1 MGSLVG
7 SAIGSLMGSEV
18 GALCI
23 PSDNINSF
31 GISASVL
38 PCEQKG
44 SIASRMGATVAL
56 RLLWVM
62 MMPFI
67 ASVVL

>member
-1 MGSLVG
+1 MLL
-7 SAIGSLMGSEV
+7 SANLHGLIMLTAPEATSGL
-18 GALCI
+18 AI
-23 PSDNINSF
+23 RNPPD
-31 GISASVL
+31 
-38 PCEQKG
+38 G